1 MAQRNDREQLALA
14 VMDLIETGQRRIA
27 RKLDLT
33 RLRILATVADQGP
46 LRPRELATE
55 LGLTASAV
63 SRHLAALEDAGE
75 VAITPDPA
83 DARTFLVAVTRAGRR
98 GLTAATD
105 TGTAAFVSVVADWTD
120 VQVIEALRGVNRL
133 NEVWAEH
140 HRRTDPPAPAANRAV
155 RRRS

>member
-1 MAQRNDREQLALA
+1 MSQRNDRERLALA

-46 LRPRELATE
+46 LRPRELATA

-63 SRHLAALEDAGE
+63 SRHLAVLEDAGE
-75 VAITPDPA
+75 VTVTPDPA
-83 DARTFLVAVTRAGRR
+83 DARTFLVAATKAGRR
-98 GLTAATD
+98 ALTAATEA
-105 TGTAAFVSVVADWTD
+105 GTAAFVSVVAGWTD
-120 VQVIEALRGVNRL
+120 AQVAEALRGVNRL

-140 HRRTDPPAPAANRAV
+140 HRRTDAPAPVLNRSA